1 MFISFTLLLI
11 FYFVGDLLIKDS
23 LAICDVSGSMLDSSV
38 KVSPMYGAIGLTLML
53 LQLCASGKWAKKV
66 IAFSEEPS
74 LADIDIETSNLK
86 QQIKRMMSIPFGYST
101 DLNKAFD
108 LILNFAKEQKLG
120 GESMPKVLF
129 IFTDMEFDE
138 ALPEKTNFEVAQ
150 KQFADAGYAMPLV
163 VFWNLKGDKA
173 SKSTP
178 VQCFQE
184 GVFLLSG
191 YSVQTINFF
200 FTASDV
206 SDMTP
211 LTMLRR
217 ILDDNRYDGVK
228 VVLQEVTHSPKPMT
242 VDEIEENAVSPMCE

>member
-1 MFISFTLLLI
+1 
-11 FYFVGDLLIKDS
+11 
-23 LAICDVSGSMLDSSV
+23 MLDTSQ

-53 LQLCASGKWAKKV
+53 LQLCASGRWAKKV
-66 IAFSEEPS
+66 IAFSEQPS
-74 LADIDIETSNLK
+74 LADIDIETANLK

-101 DLNKAFD
+101 NLNKAFD
-108 LILNFAKEQKLG
+108 LILGYAKTQELG

-150 KQFADAGYAMPLV
+150 RQFSEAGYAMPLV
-163 VFWNLKGDKA
+163 VFWNLKGDKT
-173 SKSTP
+173 SRSTP

-191 YSVQTINFF
+191 YSAQTINFF

-206 SDMTP
+206 SQMTP
-211 LTMLRR
+211 MTMLRR
-217 ILDDNRYDGVK
+217 ILDDDRYDSVK
-228 VVLQEVTHSPKPMT
+228 VVESDHSPKPMA
-242 VDEIEENAVSPMCE
+242 VDEIEDTTSPMCE